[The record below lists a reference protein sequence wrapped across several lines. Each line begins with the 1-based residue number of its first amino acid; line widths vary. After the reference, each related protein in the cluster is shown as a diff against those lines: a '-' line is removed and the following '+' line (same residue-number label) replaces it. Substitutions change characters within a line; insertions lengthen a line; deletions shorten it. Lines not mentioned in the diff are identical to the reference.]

1 MKNNAKQQ
9 SKSEQLSNKDIQA
22 KLNELEAQYNAL
34 LAAFNDLIAK
44 CNANCASH
52 AEDAI
57 LDPVVKQQLDK
68 LMGDMQK
75 THEMRLL
82 YMQKVHEM
90 RVLDIKKE
98 QAKEIQKLKTKVEF
112 AEKVEA
118 ILSKYRVDD
127 K

>member
-1 MKNNAKQQ
+1 MKNNAKQK
-9 SKSEQLSNKDIQA
+9 SKSAQLSNEDAQA
-22 KLNELEAQYNAL
+22 RLNELEAQYNAL
-34 LAAFNDLIAK
+34 LTAFNDLIAK

-52 AEDAI
+52 AEDA

>member
-34 LAAFNDLIAK
+34 LAAFNDLMK
-44 CNANCASH
+44 ECNANCASH
-52 AEDAI
+52 AEDD
-57 LDPVVKQQLDK
+57 LDPVIKQQLDK

>member
-9 SKSEQLSNKDIQA
+9 SKSTQLSNEDAQA

-34 LAAFNDLIAK
+34 LSAFNELMK
-44 CNANCASH
+44 ECNANCAFH
-52 AEDAI
+52 AEDA
-57 LDPVVKQQLDK
+57 LDPVIKQQLDK
-68 LMGDMQK
+68 LLGDLQK
-75 THEMRLL
+75 THEMRVL
-82 YMQKVHEM
+82 YMQ
-90 RVLDIKKE
+90 KE

>member
-9 SKSEQLSNKDIQA
+9 SKSEQLSNEDIQA

-34 LAAFNDLIAK
+34 LAAFNDLIEE

-68 LMGDMQK
+68 LMGDMQQ
-75 THEMRLL
+75 T
-82 YMQKVHEM
+82 HEM
-90 RVLDIKKE
+90 RVLYIQKK

-118 ILSKYRVDD
+118 ILSKYRVDN

>member
-1 MKNNAKQQ
+1 MKNKAKQQ
-9 SKSEQLSNKDIQA
+9 SKRAQLSNEDPQA

-34 LAAFNDLIAK
+34 LAAFNDLMK
-44 CNANCASH
+44 ECNANCASH
-52 AEDAI
+52 AEDD
-57 LDPVVKQQLDK
+57 LDPVIKQQLDK

-82 YMQKVHEM
+82 YMQKVHEK
-90 RVLDIKKE
+90 RVLDIKKK

>member
-52 AEDAI
+52 AEDD
-57 LDPVVKQQLDK
+57 LDPVIKQQLDK

-118 ILSKYRVDD
+118 ILSKYRVDN

>member
-9 SKSEQLSNKDIQA
+9 SKSAQLSNEDPQA

-34 LAAFNDLIAK
+34 LAAFNDLMK
-44 CNANCASH
+44 ECNANCASH
-52 AEDAI
+52 AEDD
-57 LDPVVKQQLDK
+57 LDPVIKQQLDK

-82 YMQKVHEM
+82 YMQKVHEK
-90 RVLDIKKE
+90 RVLDIKKK

>member
-9 SKSEQLSNKDIQA
+9 SKSAQLSNEDPQA
-22 KLNELEAQYNAL
+22 RLNELEAKYNAL
-34 LAAFNDLIAK
+34 LAAFNDLMK
-44 CNANCASH
+44 ECNANCASH
-52 AEDAI
+52 AEDD
-57 LDPVVKQQLDK
+57 LDPVIKQQLDK

-82 YMQKVHEM
+82 YMQKVHEK
-90 RVLDIKKE
+90 RVLDIKKK

>member
-1 MKNNAKQQ
+1 MKNKAKQQ
-9 SKSEQLSNKDIQA
+9 SKRAQLSNEDPQA

-34 LAAFNDLIAK
+34 LAAFNDLMK
-44 CNANCASH
+44 ECNANCASH
-52 AEDAI
+52 AEDD
-57 LDPVVKQQLDK
+57 LDPVIKQQLDK

-82 YMQKVHEM
+82 YMQKVHEK
-90 RVLDIKKE
+90 RVLDIKKK

-118 ILSKYRVDD
+118 ILSKYRVDN

>member
-9 SKSEQLSNKDIQA
+9 SKSAQLSNEDAQA

-34 LAAFNDLIAK
+34 LAAFNELMK
-44 CNANCASH
+44 ECNANCASH
-52 AEDAI
+52 AEDA
-57 LDPVVKQQLDK
+57 LDPVIKQQLDK
-68 LMGDMQK
+68 LMGDIQQ
-75 THEMRLL
+75 T
-82 YMQKVHEM
+82 HEM
-90 RVLDIKKE
+90 RVLYLQKK

>member
-1 MKNNAKQQ
+1 MKNKAKQQ
-9 SKSEQLSNKDIQA
+9 SKRAQLSNEDPQA

-34 LAAFNDLIAK
+34 LAAFNDLMK
-44 CNANCASH
+44 ECNANCASH
-52 AEDAI
+52 AEDA
-57 LDPVVKQQLDK
+57 LDPVIKQQLDK

-98 QAKEIQKLKTKVEF
+98 QAKEIQKLKTKLEF

>member
-9 SKSEQLSNKDIQA
+9 SKSAQLSNEDAQA
-22 KLNELEAQYNAL
+22 RLNELEAQYNAL
-34 LAAFNDLIAK
+34 LAAFNDLMK
-44 CNANCASH
+44 ECNANCASH
-52 AEDAI
+52 AEDA
-57 LDPVVKQQLDK
+57 LDPVIKQQLDK

-75 THEMRLL
+75 
-82 YMQKVHEM
+82 VHEK
-90 RVLDIKKE
+90 RVLDIKKK
-98 QAKEIQKLKTKVEF
+98 QAKEIQKLKTKLEF

>member
-1 MKNNAKQQ
+1 MKNKAKQQ
-9 SKSEQLSNKDIQA
+9 SKRAQLSNEDPQA

-34 LAAFNDLIAK
+34 LAAFNDLMK
-44 CNANCASH
+44 ECNANCASH
-52 AEDAI
+52 AEDD
-57 LDPVVKQQLDK
+57 LDPVIKQQLDK
-68 LMGDMQK
+68 LMSDMQK

-82 YMQKVHEM
+82 YMQKVHEK
-90 RVLDIKKE
+90 RVLDMEKE

-118 ILSKYRVDD
+118 ILSKYRVDN

>member
-1 MKNNAKQQ
+1 MKNKAKQQ
-9 SKSEQLSNKDIQA
+9 SKRAQLSNEDPQA
-22 KLNELEAQYNAL
+22 RLNELEAQYNAL
-34 LAAFNDLIAK
+34 LAAFNELMK
-44 CNANCASH
+44 ECNANCASH
-52 AEDAI
+52 AEDD
-57 LDPVVKQQLDK
+57 LDPVIKQQLDK

-82 YMQKVHEM
+82 YMQKVHEK
-90 RVLDIKKE
+90 RVLDIKKK
-98 QAKEIQKLKTKVEF
+98 QAKEIQKLKTKLEF

>member
-9 SKSEQLSNKDIQA
+9 SKRAQLSNEDPQA

-34 LAAFNDLIAK
+34 LAAFNDLMK
-44 CNANCASH
+44 ECNANCTSH
-52 AEDAI
+52 AEDD
-57 LDPVVKQQLDK
+57 LDPVIKQQLDK
-68 LMGDMQK
+68 LMGEMQK

-82 YMQKVHEM
+82 YMQKVHEK
-90 RVLDIKKE
+90 RVFDMEKK

-118 ILSKYRVDD
+118 ILSKYRVDN

>member
-1 MKNNAKQQ
+1 MKNKAKQQ
-9 SKSEQLSNKDIQA
+9 SKRAQLSNEDPQA

-34 LAAFNDLIAK
+34 LAAFNDLMK
-44 CNANCASH
+44 ECNANCASH
-52 AEDAI
+52 AEDD
-57 LDPVVKQQLDK
+57 LDPVIKQQLDK

-82 YMQKVHEM
+82 YMQKVHEK
-90 RVLDIKKE
+90 RVLDMEKK